1 MYGSQKSKK
10 FLKKNKIGK
19 FILTD
24 FKTYLKYTVIKMV
37 YDLHKDRNLDQQN
50 NIESQEMNHYIYG
63 QKTFYKA
70 VKYSQWEKK
79 QSFQQT
85 VLGKLIIHFQNNKV
99 GPLASFICRK

>member
-37 YDLHKDRNLDQQN
+37 YDLHKDRNLDQ
-50 NIESQEMNHYIYG
+50 
-63 QKTFYKA
+63 
-70 VKYSQWEKK
+70 
-79 QSFQQT
+79 
-85 VLGKLIIHFQNNKV
+85 
-99 GPLASFICRK
+99 